1 MAQVREGDEEAF
13 VALVDRY
20 RDRAVNIAFRYLG
33 VRAGAEDLAQE
44 AFVRVYET
52 RHTFD
57 PSLDFSPWFHR
68 ILTNL
73 CLDYLRREDRR
84 GGHLTLLP
92 EDDEAPTLQADDA
105 TSPSEHA
112 ERDELSCRVRA
123 AVAQLPNRQRMALIL
138 QHYEGLS
145 YDEIAR
151 AMRCSRGTADG
162 LLSRARASLRDWLE
176 EYLEK

>member
-20 RDRAVNIAFRYLG
+20 RDRAINIAFRYLG

-57 PSLDFSPWFHR
+57 SSLDFSPWFHR

-84 GGHLTLLP
+84 GGDLTLLP
-92 EDDEAPTLQADDA
+92 EDDDA
-105 TSPSEHA
+105 TSPSDHA
-112 ERDELSCRVRA
+112 ERDELSYRVRA
-123 AVAQLPNRQRMALIL
+123 AVAQLPDRQRMALIL